1 MDGAIEDSERRFN
14 QQAIKNDQKMS
25 KNAIFG
31 LGNSYSMV
39 FKASFSIFQ
48 GIIDIKGTRRHRGKV
63 MEGQSPTVTH
73 SQWFWTTMLETKR
86 KKNIPTIC

>member
-48 GIIDIKGTRRHRGKV
+48 GIIDIKETRRHRGKCV
-63 MEGQSPTVTH
+63 TVGGTV
-73 SQWFWTTMLETKR
+73 SYSYTFSVILNNDAR
-86 KKNIPTIC
+86 N